1 MNTNNDIIMINNTDS
16 EYIDKVILILNGNK
30 KRIVPEELL
39 LKQAEKIIYEYEN
52 KNVKKRSYSLLKI
65 SGFILGCIAISIIT
79 CFVGM
84 HLFS

>member
-84 HLFS
+84 RLFS